1 MIIIDVLLIA
11 SIWLIVGLGGMNYIV
26 NRSDENIDLQTYY
39 VLSLLG
45 PVVWVV
51 ILYWYVRNRL

>member
-1 MIIIDVLLIA
+1 MIVIDVLLIA

-26 NRSDENIDLQTYY
+26 NRSDESIDLQTYY

-45 PVVWVV
+45 PVVWVA
-51 ILYWYVRNRL
+51 ILYWYVRDRL